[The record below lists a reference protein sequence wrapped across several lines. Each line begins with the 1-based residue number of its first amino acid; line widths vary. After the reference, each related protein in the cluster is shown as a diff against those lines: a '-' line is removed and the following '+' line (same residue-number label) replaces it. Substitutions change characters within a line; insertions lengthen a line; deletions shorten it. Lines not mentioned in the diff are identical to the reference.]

1 MDMPEQPERELIE
14 KFFTG
19 RCSPEEEE
27 LVRLFL
33 RKPESEAL
41 LDEVLTKRAGHDLE
55 LFQQDAPLPPGHQD
69 WKKTI
74 AEKTGNQPPTAK
86 GTIHRKFFA
95 MRSAAIW
102 IAVVLAG
109 LSIYTISHFR
119 ASNVEPAAFV
129 ERINPRGQR
138 SMILLP
144 DSSVVYLGADS
155 RLRYPER
162 FSSASRE
169 IFLSGEAFFEV
180 TKNPK
185 KPFMVHTGKVQTK
198 VLGTSFKIEA
208 FANRPLMVQVATG
221 KVRVDQIDGK
231 YQKSLA
237 ILIPGETVFLDH
249 GRIKNGKMN
258 PEEVRDLKASRLTFN
273 GKSLQEIADVLQ
285 RWYNVRITF
294 KRISKAKERM
304 TLTLDASVSIDKI
317 LNVLASAG
325 HFRYAMKNGE
335 IMIR

>member
-1 MDMPEQPERELIE
+1 MPEQPERELIE

-41 LDEVLTKRAGHDLE
+41 LDEVLTKRANHDLE
-55 LFQQDAPLPPGHQD
+55 LFQQDGPLPPGHQD

-74 AEKTGNQPPTAK
+74 AEKTGNQPPTVK
-86 GTIHRKFFA
+86 GTIHRKFFG

-155 RLRYPER
+155 RLMYPER
-162 FSSASRE
+162 FSSANRE

-237 ILIPGETVFLDH
+237 ILIPGETVLLDH

-273 GKSLQEIADVLQ
+273 DKSLQEIADVLQ

>member
-1 MDMPEQPERELIE
+1 MC
-14 KFFTG
+14 

-41 LDEVLTKRAGHDLE
+41 LDEILSERASHDLE
-55 LFQQDAPLPPGHQD
+55 LFRQDGPLPPNHRD
-69 WKKTI
+69 WKRTI
-74 AEKTGNQPPTAK
+74 QEKIGNKPAEAK
-86 GTIHRKFFA
+86 EAIQKKFFS
-95 MRSAAIW
+95 MRSAAVW

-109 LSIYTISHFR
+109 LATYTISHFR
-119 ASNVEPAAFV
+119 TASKESPAFV

-138 SMILLP
+138 SMILLS

-155 RLRYPER
+155 KLRYPER
-162 FSSASRE
+162 FSSESRE

-185 KPFMVHTGKVQTK
+185 RPFMVHTGNVQTK

-208 FANRPLMVQVATG
+208 FNGRPLMVQVATG

-231 YQKSLA
+231 HQKSLA
-237 ILIPGETVFLDH
+237 ILMPGETVLLDH
-249 GRIKNGKMN
+249 GRIENGKMD

-273 GKSLQEIADVLQ
+273 DKSIQEIAEVLR
-285 RWYNVRITF
+285 RWYNVKITF
-294 KRISKAKERM
+294 KRTSKAKERM

-325 HFRYAMKNGE
+325 HFKYTMRNGE

>member
-1 MDMPEQPERELIE
+1 MPGQPDRELIE
-14 KFFTG
+14 KFLTG
-19 RCSPEEEE
+19 RCSPAEEE

-41 LDEVLTKRAGHDLE
+41 LDEVLSDRASHDLKM
-55 LFQQDAPLPPGHQD
+55 FQQDDPLPPRHRD

-74 AEKTGNQPPTAK
+74 EEKISNKPSAAR
-86 GTIHRKFFA
+86 GTIQKKFFT
-95 MRSAAIW
+95 MKSAAIW
-102 IAVVLAG
+102 ITVMLAG
-109 LSIYTISHFR
+109 LSAYTVNHFR
-119 ASNVEPAAFV
+119 TTNEKPAAFV
-129 ERINPRGQR
+129 ERMNPRGQR
-138 SMILLP
+138 SMILLS

-162 FSSASRE
+162 FSSDSRE

-185 KPFMVHTGKVQTK
+185 RPFIIHTGNVQTK

-208 FANRPLMVQVATG
+208 FNSQPLMVQVATG

-231 YQKSLA
+231 HQKSLA
-237 ILIPGETVFLDH
+237 VLMPGETVLLDH
-249 GRIKNGKMN
+249 GKVENGNMD
-258 PEEVRDLKASRLTFN
+258 PEEVRDLKVSRLTFN
-273 GKSLQEIADVLQ
+273 DKSLLEIAEVLR
-285 RWYNVRITF
+285 RWYNVKITF
-294 KRISKAKERM
+294 KTTGKAKERM

-325 HFRYAMKNGE
+325 HFKYEMKNGE

>member
-1 MDMPEQPERELIE
+1 MDMPEQPDRELIE

-19 RCSPEEEE
+19 RCSPGEEE

-41 LDEVLTKRAGHDLE
+41 LDEVLTKRASHDLE
-55 LFQQDAPLPPGHQD
+55 LFRQDGPLLSRHQD

-74 AEKTGNQPPTAK
+74 AEKMANKPSVAK
-86 GTIHRKFFA
+86 VTIHKKFFTL
-95 MRSAAIW
+95 RSAAIW
-102 IAVVLAG
+102 TAVVLAG
-109 LSIYTISHFR
+109 LGVYTISHFR
-119 ASNVEPAAFV
+119 STNAEPAAFV
-129 ERINPRGQR
+129 ERVNPRGQR

-162 FSSASRE
+162 FSSDSRE

-185 KPFMVHTGKVQTK
+185 RPFMVHTGHVQTK

-208 FANRPLMVQVATG
+208 FNGRPLMVQVATG
-221 KVRVDQIDGK
+221 KVRVDQIDRK
-231 YQKSLA
+231 HQKSLA
-237 ILIPGETVFLDH
+237 VLMPGETVLLDH
-249 GRIKNGKMN
+249 GRIENGNMD

-273 GKSLQEIADVLQ
+273 DKSLQEIAEVLR

-294 KRISKAKERM
+294 KRSSKAKERM

-325 HFRYAMKNGE
+325 HFKYVMKNGE
-335 IMIR
+335 IMIH

>member
-1 MDMPEQPERELIE
+1 MSEQPDRELIE

-19 RCSPEEEE
+19 RCSPEEEK

-33 RKPESEAL
+33 KKPESEAL
-41 LDEVLTKRAGHDLE
+41 LDEVLTERAIHDLE
-55 LFQQDAPLPPGHQD
+55 KFRQDGPMPPEHQD

-74 AEKTGNQPPTAK
+74 QEKITNQSPVAR
-86 GTIHRKFFA
+86 GTIQKRFFT

-102 IAVVLAG
+102 TAVILAG
-109 LSIYTISHFR
+109 LGAYTINHYR
-119 ASNVEPAAFV
+119 SNSEKPAVFV

-144 DSSVVYLGADS
+144 DSSMVYLGADS

-162 FSSASRE
+162 FSADSRE

-185 KPFMVHTGKVQTK
+185 RPFMVHTGNVQTK

-208 FANRPLMVQVATG
+208 FRDRPLMVQVATG

-231 YQKSLA
+231 QQKSLA
-237 ILIPGETVFLDH
+237 ILLPGETVLLDH
-249 GRIKNGKMN
+249 GKIENGNMD

-273 GKSLQEIADVLQ
+273 DRSLQEIAEVLR
-285 RWYNVRITF
+285 RWYNVKIAF
-294 KRISKAKERM
+294 KRSSKARERM

-325 HFRYAMKNGE
+325 HFKYTMRNGE